1 MTMGIQWRRM
11 RGFVMASNCRID
23 AAIVQFCH
31 GHVNDEQ
38 NTCITF
44 YSEIFSTMLN
54 SVI

>member
-23 AAIVQFCH
+23 AAMVQFCH
-31 GHVNDEQ
+31 GHVNDERF
-38 NTCITF
+38 CFTF